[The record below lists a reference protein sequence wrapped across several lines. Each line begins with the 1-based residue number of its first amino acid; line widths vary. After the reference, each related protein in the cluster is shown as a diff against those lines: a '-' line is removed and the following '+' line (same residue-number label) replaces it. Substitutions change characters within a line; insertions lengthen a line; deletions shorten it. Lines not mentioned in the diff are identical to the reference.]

1 MQQKLLPPR
10 LFLIGLALMAGTHL
24 LAEPEPKWGSPAQ
37 TAAGIAITIFFL
49 GLTIAGARQF
59 DRQKTNIN
67 TFLKPDVL
75 VTTGLFRYTRNPMYL
90 GFAGALAGAAIALN
104 CLTGLIVAL
113 VFVAIA
119 DRWYIRFEEKVMS
132 QTFGKAYADY
142 CAQTRRWI

>member
-59 DRQKTNIN
+59 DR
-67 TFLKPDVL
+67 
-75 VTTGLFRYTRNPMYL
+75 
-90 GFAGALAGAAIALN
+90 
-104 CLTGLIVAL
+104 
-113 VFVAIA
+113 
-119 DRWYIRFEEKVMS
+119 
-132 QTFGKAYADY
+132 
-142 CAQTRRWI
+142 